1 MSSTPHFDCPKCGK
15 RYYDAQR
22 FCVDCGLDFRAA
34 FRRCPRCKQ
43 DTPRE
48 SERCINCDYDL
59 VAYDIRRP
67 KYIVLLALVI
77 IVILLLTIPYL
88 WFHTPIGKRHGEII
102 SGEMFINSP
111 GDNDYVPM
119 FYEYQSGTRAI
130 HKAKEGGWRGMSMGM
145 DASRLLPLPPPTIP
159 YENVSM
165 GERVYVTSKARD
177 ADGNMWYHIRRYR
190 KDVVRQG
197 WVHESNIKF
206 G

>member
-1 MSSTPHFDCPKCGK
+1 
-15 RYYDAQR
+15 
-22 FCVDCGLDFRAA
+22 
-34 FRRCPRCKQ
+34 
-43 DTPRE
+43 
-48 SERCINCDYDL
+48 
-59 VAYDIRRP
+59 
-67 KYIVLLALVI
+67 VLLALVI